1 MCSVLHKSSDH
12 LLGSGVQLPRQA
24 NPYAADLCG
33 TFYEPTHTYTV
44 DGVQAERSTT
54 GLVDE
59 LFEGFDAV
67 DVLAKYYEKWKAVED
82 PRYYPI
88 IRSYSCADGSVDD
101 GAAKS
106 AIAAMWHETG
116 LLAASIGTELHLHL
130 ECLLNQVPAVPT
142 QGIGVEVSQF
152 YAFQASTFYNEHE
165 LVPHRSELMVWF
177 KTRDV
182 LVAAGRID
190 ALFSGR
196 DGFYIFDWKRVAPKK
211 DVSQCALPF
220 QGRTGR
226 NLAREV
232 PDTPHHRYSL
242 QTSIYAEML
251 TFSHRIDVAG
261 RMYLVRM
268 HSALPTYELVCCT
281 NYRDLARR
289 VLQEEHAR
297 LVGSTDSL
305 RESLLNTTEVGAA
318 GTSLTHVPRIDYDAV
333 KTLPATLSGL
343 TSVIQPR
350 LVRDLT
356 GVYEVHSV
364 AVMGV
369 SAVLESGGFS
379 MMCCAMCKTQVDAST
394 GQCHNP
400 EHSSADAEP
409 RWILQLDLADYT
421 GGAKVMLYHDAAET
435 LPFLHGD
442 GDDSPNKLRITRA
455 FRSTPWSIR
464 MIYKRDDRKLTNNLD
479 LKRIVPTISVEGFVA
494 SFRLLP
500 TPIVPRNDACPFA
513 ACKSVSYDRDLG
525 ALFVSNLHVQAVRL
539 LIEVQPVPEDET
551 IAEPDESQNGFR
563 VTRRVKC
570 EIDSEDSETYIVKAA
585 GTSAHVQW
593 LMTAQDNAVF
603 LVTARKGGEDEA
615 FNILSHLDTKT
626 IGKSAF
632 AQLMKKHMNHV
643 GDVAVTHAATDT
655 PCKRLGTLQ
664 DAVPLA
670 STPRPFNKRR
680 KLDEI
685 GSFT

>member
-1 MCSVLHKSSDH
+1 M
-12 LLGSGVQLPRQA
+12 
-24 NPYAADLCG
+24 
-33 TFYEPTHTYTV
+33 
-44 DGVQAERSTT
+44 QAERSTT
-54 GLVDE
+54 RLVDE
-59 LFEGFDAV
+59 LFEGFDAA
-67 DVLAKYYEKWKAVED
+67 DVLRRYYEKWKAEED
-82 PRYYPI
+82 PRYYAI
-88 IRSYSCADGSVDD
+88 IRSCSCDDGSIDD
-101 GAAKS
+101 DAAKS
-106 AIAAMWHETG
+106 AIAAMWHKVG

-130 ECLLNQVPAVPT
+130 ERLLNQVPAVPP
-142 QGIGVEVSQF
+142 QAIGVEVSQF
-152 YAFQASTFYNEHE
+152 HAFQASTFYDEHE

-177 KTRDV
+177 KTGDV
-182 LVAAGRID
+182 LVAAGQID

-211 DVSQCALPF
+211 EVSQSALPF
-220 QGRTGR
+220 QGRSGR
-226 NLAREV
+226 KLAREV

-281 NYRDLARR
+281 NYRGLARR
-289 VLQEEHAR
+289 VLHEEHAR
-297 LVGSTDSL
+297 LVANRNPSVDSIL
-305 RESLLNTTEVGAA
+305 PTE
-318 GTSLTHVPRIDYDAV
+318 TSLTHVARIDYDAV
-333 KTLPATLSGL
+333 KTFPATLSGL

-356 GVYEVHSV
+356 GVYEVHSA

-394 GQCHNP
+394 GKCHNP

-409 RWILQLDLADYT
+409 RWILQLDLADYS
-421 GGAKVMLYHDAAET
+421 GGAKAMLYHETAET
-435 LPFLHGD
+435 LPFLYGD
-442 GDDSPNKLRITRA
+442 GDDAPNKLRITRA
-455 FRSTPWSIR
+455 FRASPWSTR
-464 MIYKRDDRKLTNNLD
+464 LIYKRHDQKQTNFLEI
-479 LKRIVPTISVEGFVA
+479 KRIIPTINGEGVVA

-500 TPIVPRNDACPFA
+500 TPHVPRNDACPFA
-513 ACKSVSYDRDLG
+513 ACRNVSYDKDLG
-525 ALFVSNLHVQAVRL
+525 ALFVSNLHSQAARL
-539 LIEVQPVPEDET
+539 LIEVQPTQEDEM
-551 IAEPDESQNGFR
+551 IAEPDDSQTGFR

-570 EIDSEDSETYIVKAA
+570 EIDSEDSQTYIVKAA
-585 GTSAHVQW
+585 GTSSHVQW

-670 STPRPFNKRR
+670 STPRPFNKRL
-680 KLDEI
+680 KMDGI
-685 GSFT
+685 GPFS